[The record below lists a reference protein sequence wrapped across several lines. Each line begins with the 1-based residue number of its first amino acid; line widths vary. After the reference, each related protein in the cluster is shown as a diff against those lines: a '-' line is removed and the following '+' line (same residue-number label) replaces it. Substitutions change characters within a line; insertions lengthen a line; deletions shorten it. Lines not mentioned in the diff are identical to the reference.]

1 MAESAIMVKNISKSF
16 GKVNAVRDL
25 SFEVE
30 ANTCF
35 GFLGPN
41 GAGKTTMMK
50 MLYGKCTYN
59 PAPIA
64 GNRRTNLKKQFGQ
77 LRADNWCGAS
87 GGVDSTHSAGSGQ
100 TSSPQGSINVL
111 GYDPASNELAIKY
124 LSGVVP
130 QDNNLDDELDVIS
143 NLMVYSRFYALPR
156 KTAMSRI
163 DYLLGFMELSE
174 KRAARIK
181 ELSGGMQRRLIIAR
195 ALMNN
200 PKLLILDEPTTGLD
214 PQVRHLIWDKLR
226 QLKRHGTT
234 ILLTTHY
241 MEEAFAL
248 CDTILIMDK
257 GTGVM
262 RGPPAEL
269 LAKNV
274 EKHVLEI
281 TGSCKLETI
290 ADAATLQ
297 KVRIDRTQETT
308 RVYCDDDQLLRQLA
322 GGGPKDARYF
332 LRQSNLEDV
341 FLKATG
347 RALNERQ

>member
-1 MAESAIMVKNISKSF
+1 MAVISVKNINKNFGSPRF
-16 GKVNAVRDL
+16 AGDAGKVCAVKDL

-30 ANTCF
+30 ADSCF

-41 GAGKTTMMK
+41 GAGKTTLLK
-50 MLYGKCTYN
+50 MLYGRC
-59 PAPIA
+59 I
-64 GNRRTNLKKQFGQ
+64 R
-77 LRADNWCGAS
+77 DSS
-87 GGVDSTHSAGSGQ
+87 GDGD
-100 TSSPQGSINVL
+100 INVF
-111 GYDPASNELAIKY
+111 GYDPARDELVIKY
-124 LSGVVP
+124 LSGVVS
-130 QDNNLDDELDVIS
+130 QDNNLDEELNVIG

-156 KTAMSRI
+156 KAAKSRI
-163 DYLLGFMELSE
+163 DYLLDFLELSD
-174 KRAARIK
+174 KRNAKIR
-181 ELSGGMQRRLIIAR
+181 ELSGGMQRRLVIAR

-257 GTGVM
+257 GSGVM
-262 RGPPAEL
+262 RGSPAEL
-269 LAKNV
+269 LEQNV
-274 EKHVLEI
+274 EKFVLEI
-281 TGSCKLETI
+281 TGSRQLETI
-290 ADAATLQ
+290 ADSDALQ
-297 KVRIDRTQETT
+297 NVRVDRSQESL
-308 RVYCDDDQLLRQLA
+308 RLYSDDAQRLKQLA
-322 GGGPKDARYF
+322 GQLQGAHYY
-332 LRQSNLEDV
+332 LRQANLEDV